1 MTLQQT
7 STKFKNV
14 LFELNKSL
22 KGKGY
27 GKPQII
33 WGGNGLK
40 NKRPWTE
47 AKAKRRQCPEGIHE
61 KCPRAEGD

>member
-1 MTLQQT
+1 M
-7 STKFKNV
+7 KD
-14 LFELNKSL
+14 
-22 KGKGY
+22 KGH